1 MVQLNSKKVSEV
13 RLETFI
19 LIYSMINNFIIA
31 SMKIMGGFVLGIN
44 LVLADGIQTFA
55 NFITDGISLAG
66 AKLSRKRATKH
77 HPFGFGKVEY
87 LANLFVGILLFFLG
101 IFIIIYS
108 LFTKSKIPTLD
119 VLWLLLVAVAL
130 KAIAVYIMNKV
141 GDKKHSQLLLTT
153 TEDGKTDLLSNL
165 GVIIITIILQFSNT
179 FSLLRHTELIGSII
193 ISLLV
198 IKSAVATILENSLS
212 LIGEVEESSE
222 EVEKIKEILHEFKE
236 IEKEEITL
244 IKYGA
249 YYKLQLVLEL
259 DNSLTL
265 RKISNLE
272 NKLRTKIKKARSL
285 KVKHITIYVTNKI
298 D

>member
-1 MVQLNSKKVSEV
+1 
-13 RLETFI
+13 
-19 LIYSMINNFIIA
+19 
-31 SMKIMGGFVLGIN
+31 
-44 LVLADGIQTFA
+44 
-55 NFITDGISLAG
+55 
-66 AKLSRKRATKH
+66 
-77 HPFGFGKVEY
+77 
-87 LANLFVGILLFFLG
+87 
-101 IFIIIYS
+101 
-108 LFTKSKIPTLD
+108 
-119 VLWLLLVAVAL
+119 
-130 KAIAVYIMNKV
+130 MNKV

-153 TEDGKTDLLSNL
+153 TEDGKADLLSNL

-179 FSLLRHTELIGSII
+179 FPLLRHTELIGSII

-272 NKLRTKIKKARSL
+272 NKLRTKIKKTRSL